1 MSDIRR
7 RESLALLGG
16 AAVAWPLA
24 ALAQQSERI
33 RHIGVL
39 TIYPERAPEGRAG
52 IAAFREGLQAL
63 GWAEGRNLQIDYRCG
78 ALDMQLIERFAKE
91 LVALQPDLILSSS
104 TPTTASL
111 LQQTRTI
118 PVIFANIVDPVGSG
132 FVASLARPA
141 GNVTGFLNLE
151 PAMAGK
157 WVQLLKE
164 IAPRVA
170 RVAIPFNPDTAP
182 YAEIYLSRFKAAAAS
197 FGMEVAAAPTRNMAG
212 LDAFVASQAREPNIG
227 FIPVPDGFMN
237 ARHAEIVA
245 LTARYRIPAVHF
257 SRAFAEAGGLLSYG
271 NNIPDNYR
279 RAATYADRILKGE
292 KPGELPVQFPVK
304 FELVINL
311 KAAKAL
317 GLDVPLQLQQLADE
331 VIE

>member
-1 MSDIRR
+1 
-7 RESLALLGG
+7 
-16 AAVAWPLA
+16 
-24 ALAQQSERI
+24 
-33 RHIGVL
+33 
-39 TIYPERAPEGRAG
+39 
-52 IAAFREGLQAL
+52 
-63 GWAEGRNLQIDYRCG
+63 
-78 ALDMQLIERFAKE
+78 MQLIERFAKE

-197 FGMEVAAAPTRNMAG
+197 FGMEGQPHRPA
-212 LDAFVASQAREPNIG
+212 IW
-227 FIPVPDGFMN
+227 PDS
-237 ARHAEIVA
+237 
-245 LTARYRIPAVHF
+245 T
-257 SRAFAEAGGLLSYG
+257 LSL
-271 NNIPDNYR
+271 PHR
-279 RAATYADRILKGE
+279 RANRISDSFLCRM
-292 KPGELPVQFPVK
+292 VS
-304 FELVINL
+304 
-311 KAAKAL
+311 
-317 GLDVPLQLQQLADE
+317 
-331 VIE
+331 